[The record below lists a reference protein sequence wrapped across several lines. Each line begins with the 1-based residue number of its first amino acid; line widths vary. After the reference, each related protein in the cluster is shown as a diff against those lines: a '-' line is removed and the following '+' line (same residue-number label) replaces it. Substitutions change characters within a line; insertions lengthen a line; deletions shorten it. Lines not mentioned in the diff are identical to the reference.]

1 MVTLDVVLLL
11 AAVAGVTLALLRRS
25 AVDFPARLLAW
36 AIGFLAAD
44 RADWGQAMVGELEQ
58 LHHRGSRWRFA
69 LGCVIATLLFP
80 ARRAR
85 TGRLAIVLVVAAAV
99 GSAGL
104 VGFGLARYPAI
115 LSGRNIWPVLV
126 TFAVLLAAF
135 SLVTMVLVRRDAAA
149 GLALVGGLG
158 TAAVW
163 LGFGY
168 PAVTYAKERPA
179 LALLLLALPLAPLVV
194 GAAAARRGRSGA
206 AGRQAALLSAIVAGL
221 FLFLALAGDTLL
233 TAGGPYDSGQL
244 RDFPGS
250 RFPDIASYAVS
261 DNLGTAM
268 SLLLL
273 ASMVT
278 AVLGCAAATVTA
290 WVSPRPEVTPRP
302 GQWG

>member
-11 AAVAGVTLALLRRS
+11 AALAGVTLAFLRRRG
-25 AVDFPARLLAW
+25 ADGPATDFPARLLAW

-69 LGCVIATLLFP
+69 LGCLIATLLFP

-85 TGRLAIVLVVAAAV
+85 TGRLAVVLVIAAVV

-104 VGFGLARYPAI
+104 VGYGLVRYPAI
-115 LSGRNIWPVLV
+115 LSGRNTWPVLV
-126 TFAVLLAAF
+126 TFAVLLAGF
-135 SLVTMVLVRRDAAA
+135 SLVTLVLVRRDAAA

-163 LGFGY
+163 IGFGY
-168 PAVTYAKERPA
+168 PGVTSALARPA
-179 LALLLLALPLAPLVV
+179 LLALPLAPLVV
-194 GAAAARRGRSGA
+194 GIAAARRGRSGA

-250 RFPDIASYAVS
+250 RFPDIASYAVN

-290 WVSPRPEVTPRP
+290 WLSPRPEVNPRP
-302 GQWG
+302 GQ